1 MRPRPNGAVDTRA
14 PELGAFTHNERSDML
29 SVLIVPAA
37 GTAAALWLRR
47 RGLHWTWALAAA
59 AAAYPL
65 TGTGLGLAPLAA
77 AVVASVL
84 GARLHGSDVR
94 AGGDLARVAAQ
105 RSGPLHALRAG
116 LARSAPLID
125 ADGLLVGRDGRGMP
139 ARIPFGDSGGSHTL
153 VVGATGSGKTVTQ
166 SWIAARAIDAGA
178 GAVVIDPK
186 GDALLREQLS
196 LAAARN
202 GRSFIEWTPEGR
214 CTYNPY
220 GHGSDGEIAD
230 KALAA
235 EHYSEPHYQRQAQ
248 RYLGHAVRA
257 MRAASVSVT
266 PATLLEH
273 LDPMRLEVLARGL
286 PEADARTLCRYL
298 DGITPRQSRD
308 LAGTRDRLAIL
319 AESEF
324 GRWLD
329 PAIEESRP
337 FELLDAIR
345 NRTVVLFRLDAD
357 RRPLLAQ
364 MLAAA
369 IVQDLLTISAE
380 LQASPVPTIVAIDE
394 FSALASERVARLLG
408 RARSAGL
415 SCVLGTQE
423 LFDLRATRSEHLLEQ
438 VLGNVAA
445 VIAHRQ
451 SVPDSAEL
459 VAGIA
464 GTRGAWISSERLGAG
479 AGAATRTRGREYLIH
494 PDQIKALPRGMA
506 AVVVPARGR
515 ASIARIRHPHI
526 HH

>member
-1 MRPRPNGAVDTRA
+1 
-14 PELGAFTHNERSDML
+14 ML
-29 SVLIVPAA
+29 SLLIVPAA
-37 GTAAALWLRR
+37 GVAAALWLRS

-77 AVVASVL
+77 AAVAGAL
-84 GARLHGSDVR
+84 GARWHGADVR
-94 AGGDLARVAAQ
+94 AGGDLARTAAQ
-105 RSGPLHALRAG
+105 RTGPLHAVRVRRG
-116 LARSAPLID
+116 RHAPVID
-125 ADGLLVGRDGRGMP
+125 ADGMLVGFDERGAA
-139 ARIPFGDSGGSHTL
+139 ARIPFGAAGGSHTL

-166 SWIAARAIDAGA
+166 CWIAVRAIDAGC

-186 GDALLREQLS
+186 GDGLLREQLI
-196 LAAARN
+196 LAAARA
-202 GRSFIEWTPEGR
+202 GRDFIEWTPDGGA
-214 CTYNPY
+214 TYNPY

-257 MRAASVSVT
+257 MRVAGVAVT

-273 LDPMRLEVLARGL
+273 LDPLRLEVLARGL
-286 PEADARTLCRYL
+286 PEQDARTLCGYL
-298 DGITPRQSRD
+298 DSLTPRQARD

-319 AESEF
+319 AESDL

-329 PAIEESRP
+329 PALEGSRP
-337 FELLDAIR
+337 FELLEAVR
-345 NRTVVLFRLDAD
+345 GGAVVMFRLDAD

-380 LQASPVPTIVAIDE
+380 LQAAPVATIVAIDE

-415 SCVLGTQE
+415 SCVLATQE
-423 LFDLRATRSEHLLEQ
+423 LFDLRATRNEHLLEQ

-445 VIAHRQ
+445 VVAHRQ

-464 GTRGAWISSERLGAG
+464 GTRGAWISSERVGSG
-479 AGAATRTRGREYLIH
+479 VATRSRGREYLIH
-494 PDQIKALPRGMA
+494 PDQIKALPRGVA
-506 AVVVPARGR
+506 AVVVPERGR
-515 ASIARIRHPHI
+515 ASIARIRHPHS
-526 HH
+526 HN